1 MVIQDIFWTAMS
13 LVDLIYLVML
23 FIIRVIKV
31 TNWMVQ
37 KVDSALKVGIGQE
50 KGQSVEVV

>member
-1 MVIQDIFWTAMS
+1 MS

-23 FIIRVIKV
+23 FIIRVVKV